1 MEGSNGKATSGTYA
15 VFSVIDVEGAKA
27 LLPVAIEEATGEP
40 KGYTG
45 KTRREAI
52 KAAIAAGDTSTDHA
66 PFRAIPVR
74 SLGTEENPKPKEP
87 ALAW

>member
-1 MEGSNGKATSGTYA
+1 MEGSNGNAASGTYA
-15 VFSVIDVEGAKA
+15 VLKVIEVEGAKA
-27 LLPVAIEEATGEP
+27 LQPVAVEEATGEP
-40 KGYTG
+40 KGYPG

-52 KAAIAAGDTSTDHA
+52 KAAIAAGDTSTDDA

-74 SLGTEENPKPKEP
+74 SLGVEENPKPKEP